1 MYTDIYL
8 ENEWSNISTD
18 SKLMLLSINQKKMIS

>member
-1 MYTDIYL
+1 MCTDIYL

-18 SKLMLLSINQKKMIS
+18 SKLMLLSINQKKK

>member
-1 MYTDIYL
+1 MHIDIYL

-18 SKLMLLSINQKKMIS
+18 SKLMLLSINQKKK

>member
-18 SKLMLLSINQKKMIS
+18 SKLILLSINQKKK

>member
-18 SKLMLLSINQKKMIS
+18 SKLILLSINQKKMIS